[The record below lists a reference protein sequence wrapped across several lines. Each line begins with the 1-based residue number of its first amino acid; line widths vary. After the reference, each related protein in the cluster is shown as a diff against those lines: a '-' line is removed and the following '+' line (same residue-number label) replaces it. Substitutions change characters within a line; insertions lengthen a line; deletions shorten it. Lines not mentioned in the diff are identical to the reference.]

1 MSTGKLF
8 MLRVSDGQRNGIM
21 LQEEE
26 TENRSNFIKAKVST
40 SRGWLLICQS
50 VIWTTCYENI
60 LILRVNVHNEIQVTL
75 VW

>member
-1 MSTGKLF
+1 
-8 MLRVSDGQRNGIM
+8 MLRVSDGQRNAIM

-26 TENRSNFIKAKVST
+26 TENRSNFIKAKAST

-50 VIWTTCYENI
+50 MIWTTCYESI
-60 LILRVNVHNEIQVTL
+60 LILRVNLHNEIQVTL